1 MYKNFQA
8 TLWKITKC
16 QQLKCTKK
24 DIQKKFFCTKCTNFQ
39 KIEKKLK
46 KPIAIFRKRVYNS
59 IVVKRQAQNKKFEKN
74 KKIFKK
80 PIDKSIKM

>member
-8 TLWKITKC
+8 ILWKITKC

-24 DIQKKFFCTKCTNFQ
+24 DIQKKFFCANCTNFQ

-46 KPIAIFRKRVYNS
+46 KPIAILKKRVYNS
-59 IVVKRQAQNKKFEKN
+59 IVVKR
-74 KKIFKK
+74 
-80 PIDKSIKM
+80 